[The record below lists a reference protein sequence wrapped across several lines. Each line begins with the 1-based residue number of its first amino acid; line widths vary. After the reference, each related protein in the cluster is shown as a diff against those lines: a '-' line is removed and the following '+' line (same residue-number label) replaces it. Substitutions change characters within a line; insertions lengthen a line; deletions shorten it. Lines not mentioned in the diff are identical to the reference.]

1 MSIAVRVSALSAPD
15 QQPGAKGKRMNQ
27 AKKAVVDDEMLPE
40 YDFSGGVR
48 GKYYRRY
55 QEGTNIVVLAP
66 DVADA
71 FPNADAVNEALRLL
85 VKLARERAHP
95 ARKPAR
101 RKKRRH
107 NSPMQPTGSARG

>member
-1 MSIAVRVSALSAPD
+1 M
-15 QQPGAKGKRMNQ
+15 KQ
-27 AKKAVVDDEMLPE
+27 AKKVVADDEMLPE

-71 FPNADAVNEALRLL
+71 FPNAEAVNEALRLL
-85 VKLARERAHP
+85 LKLARERVRP
-95 ARKPAR
+95 ARKPASR
-101 RKKRRH
+101 TQRRH
-107 NSPMQPTGSARG
+107 NPIKQPTGSARG